1 MDSTTPNP
9 LLSTAKASDS
19 QVEVQ
24 LHPLVILIISDYIT
38 RHTLRQQKGPV
49 VGAII
54 GAQNGREITME
65 FAFECKVEE
74 NKDGDVVMDVE
85 WFQDRLQQCKTRDM
99 FGK

>member
-1 MDSTTPNP
+1 
-9 LLSTAKASDS
+9 
-19 QVEVQ
+19 
-24 LHPLVILIISDYIT
+24 
-38 RHTLRQQKGPV
+38 
-49 VGAII
+49 
-54 GAQNGREITME
+54 ME